1 MGTSMASS
9 VSEARALWRA
19 WTRATALAVL
29 LASCCVVPGLAL
41 ADEPTAEKEP
51 AAESEPAAEIATPGP
66 VVYGRLQT
74 YMRLYEEV
82 SPKDRAAKQ
91 FRLPILTTVHV
102 GGYRLGVEGL
112 SAEVL
117 GYGELEAFE
126 PRDGP
131 IGRADLLLATV
142 TWRGLPDRMLTLV
155 VGRQLLHVAAAGNGI
170 LDGLYARVAL
180 PAQIIIEAWGG
191 FTAEPEFDSDIERW
205 QSGVRLAWDPW
216 DHGHLG
222 VSFHHEHSGD
232 DIARERLGVD
242 FAWRTFPWLQVVGHA
257 FIDTVELDLEEMLV
271 RADVDISRELKLN
284 AEYRR
289 FDPAARIPKTSIF
302 SVFAQTAY
310 DEVGGSAGWYPERS
324 GFSVFG
330 RGSLIVYPGGDVG
343 GRASIRPRLVLDRE
357 DGEVIGLELGRVQG
371 PESGYWD
378 ARVFG
383 VWRPAKV
390 VSLALDA
397 EQAFY
402 DEAQN
407 GHRWSTFAR
416 ASATLDLVAGLHVM
430 AEMSVTLDPRFEQ
443 NWLSLVRLGYDLSGK
458 ARSREVLR

>member
-1 MGTSMASS
+1 MASS
-9 VSEARALWRA
+9 ASEARAVERA
-19 WTRATALAVL
+19 PLRIIALAVL
-29 LASCCVVPGLAL
+29 LATWCALPDDARAEEVVEAP
-41 ADEPTAEKEP
+41 
-51 AAESEPAAEIATPGP
+51 PAAEIAAPAPAVELATPGP

-74 YMRLYEEV
+74 YMRLYEDV

-91 FRLPILTTVHV
+91 FRLPVLTTVHV

-126 PRDGP
+126 PREGP

-142 TWRGLPDRMLTLV
+142 TWRGLPDRMLTV
-155 VGRQLLHVAAAGNGI
+155 IAGRQLLHVAAANHAI

-180 PAQIIIEAWGG
+180 PAQVILEAWGG
-191 FTAEPEFDSDIERW
+191 WTAEPEFGSDPERW

-216 DHGHLG
+216 DHGHIGL
-222 VSFHHEHSGD
+222 SFHHEHSGD
-232 DIARERLGVD
+232 DVARERLGVD
-242 FAWRTFPWLQVVGHA
+242 FAWRTLPWLQVVGHA
-257 FIDTVELDLEEMLV
+257 FIDSVEMDLEEMLV
-271 RADVDISRELKLN
+271 RADVDVSRDLKVH

-310 DEVGGSAGWYPERS
+310 DEAGASLGWYPARS
-324 GFSVFG
+324 DLSVFG
-330 RGSLIVYPGGDVG
+330 SGSLIVYPGGAVG
-343 GRASIRPRLVLDRE
+343 GRVWIRPRLVVDRE
-357 DGEVIGLELGRVQG
+357 DGEVVGLELGRVQG
-371 PESGYWD
+371 PEDGYWD

-383 VWRPAKV
+383 VWRPADR
-390 VSLALDA
+390 VSLAFDA

-407 GHRWSTFAR
+407 GHSWSTFAR
-416 ASATLDLVAGLHVM
+416 ASATLDLIAGLHVM
-430 AEMSVTLDPRFEQ
+430 GEVSVTLDPRFEQ
-443 NWLSLVRLGYDLSGK
+443 SWLSLVRIGYELSGHPP
-458 ARSREVLR
+458 AREVLR